1 MKEKGQPQV
10 NRVKVAGQIRP
21 EQSANSVYAALA
33 RTTTRSIALYFSR
46 PVRLFRPSK
55 VSGWQSLRGL
65 ATLHGQS
72 LSAEY
77 LQSLFKTQGPMVFLK
92 HFVPP
97 IIINACLGTVLW
109 GTYAMT
115 SSALEPHIGSH
126 STTMAALSGATAGGV
141 QALVA
146 APAENVR
153 LVLEGGSGAS
163 WSAAWKGVFRGTV
176 PISSTAVQRENV
188 RQVRD
193 WIAEVKGMAGRGW
206 DGWGWGCAKDI
217 CGT

>member
-1 MKEKGQPQV
+1 
-10 NRVKVAGQIRP
+10 
-21 EQSANSVYAALA
+21 
-33 RTTTRSIALYFSR
+33 
-46 PVRLFRPSK
+46 
-55 VSGWQSLRGL
+55 
-65 ATLHGQS
+65 
-72 LSAEY
+72 
-77 LQSLFKTQGPMVFLK
+77 MVFLK

-97 IIINACLGTVLW
+97 IIINACLGTVYVPLLGHPPLTKANLSMGSLW

-163 WSAAWKGVFRGTV
+163 WSAAWKEVFRGTV
-176 PISSTAVQRENV
+176 PISSTAVQRE
-188 RQVRD
+188 
-193 WIAEVKGMAGRGW
+193 
-206 DGWGWGCAKDI
+206 
-217 CGT
+217 